1 MPRYIYECGVCK
13 EQLQI
18 SHSIKDT
25 LHDCEKCG
33 ARDSLCRIPQLT
45 MRAVTEKNSIKKPGD
60 VVNEY
65 IQTTKQEVREQ
76 KEVMTRERK
85 HGS

>member
-1 MPRYIYECGVCK
+1 MPRYIYECGECK
-13 EQLQI
+13 EQFQAN
-18 SHSIKDT
+18 HSIKEM

-33 ARDSLCRIPQLT
+33 TCDSLYRIPQLT
-45 MRAVTEKNSIKKPGD
+45 MRAAKEKHSIKKPGD

-65 IQTTKQEVREQ
+65 IQTTKQEVKEQ
-76 KEVMTRERK
+76 KQIMKQERK